1 MVAARPT
8 APAGLLPGVDVGR
21 GNHRRDFVQAAERQ
35 YGRVGPRAIPVT
47 GHHQG

>member
-8 APAGLLPGVDVGR
+8 APAGPSPGVEVGR

-35 YGRVGPRAIPVT
+35 YGRVEDRA
-47 GHHQG
+47 